1 MKIRNYVA
9 KHARKFNKSN
19 IHRNRKKFYKKIK
32 HRRLTDGDDGGK
44 MGTQSTDK
52 GEN

>member
-9 KHARKFNKSN
+9 KHARKFNRSS

-32 HRRLTDGDDGGK
+32 PRGLTDGDGGDK
-44 MGTQSTDK
+44 MDAQSTNK

>member
-1 MKIRNYVA
+1 MKIRKYVA
-9 KHARKFNKSN
+9 KHAKKFNRYN
-19 IHRNRKKFYKKIK
+19 IHRNGKKFYKKIK
-32 HRRLTDGDDGGK
+32 HRGLTDGDDGDK

>member
-1 MKIRNYVA
+1 MKKRNYVA
-9 KHARKFNKSN
+9 KHARKFNKSS

-32 HRRLTDGDDGGK
+32 HRGLTDGDDGDK